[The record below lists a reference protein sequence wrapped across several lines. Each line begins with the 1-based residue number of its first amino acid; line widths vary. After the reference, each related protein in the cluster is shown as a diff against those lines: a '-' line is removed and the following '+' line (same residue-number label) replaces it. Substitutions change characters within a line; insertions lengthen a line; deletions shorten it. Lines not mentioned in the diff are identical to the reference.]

1 MIILWAGLI
10 VVVVTALAITAML
23 LVRRQA
29 PAGSYFEDGD
39 RAAGVFGVLAT
50 GFAVL
55 LGFVVFLAF
64 QSFDTSRSGA
74 ETEAEIVTQQFE
86 TAQFFPPAARAPL
99 SGELLCYAR
108 TVIHQEWPQMQAG
121 TLGDAVNLW
130 GVATFRALKAV
141 EPQVSLSRRRSRS
154 GSTSRTVRPRA
165 PSEITAPGVIPVPLW
180 IVLLLSAVVIF
191 VYMLFFADSAER
203 AVVQATM
210 MGGVAIVISSMLL
223 LLWFLDNPYHAG
235 IGGLQPVAMER
246 AIRIL
251 DQGKAII
258 GGKLTIPC
266 DDEGPRVAA
275 NNHPLCHARNGLAR
289 PHLPRGLWVRR
300 GSTQSKGKPYRV
312 VRLPAVPITRKP
324 LTGSMRYPRGAPC
337 SADSC
342 RSGDPGP
349 KRLSRGESGRAI
361 LGCLPIT
368 WSGAV

>member
-23 LVRRQA
+23 LVRRRA

-74 ETEAEIVTQQFE
+74 ETEAQIVTQQFE

-99 SGELLCYAR
+99 SGELVCYAR

-121 TLGDAVNLW
+121 TLGDTVNLW
-130 GVATFRALKAV
+130 GVATFRTLKTV
-141 EPQVSLSRRRSRS
+141 EPQSASEQAAFAKWLDQRSDRE
-154 GSTSRTVRPRA
+154 TARA
-165 PSEITAPGVIPVPLW
+165 ERNHGAEGVIPVPLW

-266 DDEGPRVAA
+266 DE
-275 NNHPLCHARNGLAR
+275 
-289 PHLPRGLWVRR
+289 RGTPRR
-300 GSTQSKGKPYRV
+300 G
-312 VRLPAVPITRKP
+312 
-324 LTGSMRYPRGAPC
+324 
-337 SADSC
+337 
-342 RSGDPGP
+342 
-349 KRLSRGESGRAI
+349 
-361 LGCLPIT
+361 
-368 WSGAV
+368 